1 MRDCYFTNGGTN
13 IIIILIKYANAFL
26 EGDGVQMF
34 KRVTIVGLSVVMFL
48 PSIYEGSKAYADTV
62 NNGTLMQYF
71 EWYAPNDGDHWNRLR
86 TDAENLAQKELHL
99 FGYHLHIKELR
110 KMT

>member
-1 MRDCYFTNGGTN
+1 MQTLSWKGMVYRCLKNNNSRIVSCY
-13 IIIILIKYANAFL
+13 
-26 EGDGVQMF
+26 V
-34 KRVTIVGLSVVMFL
+34 L
-48 PSIYEGSKAYADTV
+48 PSIYDGSKAYADTV

-71 EWYAPNDGDHWNRLR
+71 EWYAPNDGNHWNRLR

>member
-1 MRDCYFTNGGTN
+1 
-13 IIIILIKYANAFL
+13 
-26 EGDGVQMF
+26 
-34 KRVTIVGLSVVMFL
+34 
-48 PSIYEGSKAYADTV
+48 
-62 NNGTLMQYF
+62 MQYF

-86 TDAENLAQKELHL
+86 TDAENLAEKELHL